1 MPFRLCFGSYEDL
14 DGVVGVN
21 HWQTDALAD
30 TVGCV
35 VLVSAVKAASYI
47 AKTYG

>member
-14 DGVVGVN
+14 DGVVEAN
-21 HWQTDALAD
+21 HWQNDALAD

-35 VLVSAVKAASYI
+35 VLVGTVKSASYI
-47 AKTYG
+47 AKTYC